1 MTTWWNDAA
10 CLDHDTNEFFPVGT
24 APPALLQAAAAKQVC
39 SRCPVRDP
47 CLIWALETGAD
58 GVWGGL
64 TEDERRSAHAGN
76 RHRSDAH
83 VWAGGRTRSS
93 RSSTT
98 RS

>member
-1 MTTWWNDAA
+1 MTTWWDDAA

-24 APPALLQAAAAKQVC
+24 AAPALLQAAAAKQVC

-47 CLIWALETGAD
+47 CLTWALETGAD

-64 TEDERRSAHAGN
+64 TENERRLAHAGN

-83 VWAGGRTRSS
+83 VRAGAGHA
-93 RSSTT
+93 
-98 RS
+98 